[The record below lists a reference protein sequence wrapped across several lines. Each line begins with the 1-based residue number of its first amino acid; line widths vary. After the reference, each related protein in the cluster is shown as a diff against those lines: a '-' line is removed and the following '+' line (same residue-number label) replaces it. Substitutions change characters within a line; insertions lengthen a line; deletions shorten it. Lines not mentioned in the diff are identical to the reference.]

1 MKKLLVFATAI
12 MMTFGLLTGCGSNK
26 NELSDELVVYFVPS
40 READEIVTATEPLK
54 GLLKEELSKQGYE
67 FNDIKIEVGTNFEAV
82 GESLTAGTAHVGFI
96 PGGTYVLYDDGAE
109 AILTATR
116 YGLSKDSEN
125 PADWNDGKATE
136 NTKNQVTY
144 YKALAVAGPS
154 AKGKELADK
163 VNSGQELTADDL
175 KSAKIGVMGSSS
187 PAGYIYPSLWLNEN
201 FGLSITDLPNVVQ
214 NDSYGSAL
222 TRLASEQ
229 LDVIFMYADARID
242 YANKWTSDYGR
253 SKSIWEETNLI
264 GVTDNIYNDTISVSK
279 NVDFI
284 DDDFKKALQTA
295 FINIAS
301 TDEGKEIIS
310 IYSHNGYEVAEDSN
324 YDSERQAQ
332 ELVKSMNSNKK

>member
-1 MKKLLVFATAI
+1 MKKIILFATAI
-12 MMTFGLLTGCGSNK
+12 IMTFGLLTGCGSSK
-26 NELSDELVVYFVPS
+26 NELPDELVVYFVPS
-40 READEIVTATEPLK
+40 KEADEIVTATEPLK
-54 GLLKEELSKQGYE
+54 ELLKEELSKQGYE
-67 FNDIKIEVGTNFEAV
+67 FKDVNIQVGTSFEAV
-82 GESLTAGTAHVGFI
+82 GESLTAGTAHIGFI

-116 YGLSKDSEN
+116 FGLNKDSEN

-136 NTKNQVTY
+136 NTTDQVTY
-144 YKALAVAGPS
+144 YKALVVAGPS
-154 AKGKELADK
+154 AKGQELAAK
-163 VNSGQELTADDL
+163 VNAGEKLTADDM
-175 KSAKIGVMGSSS
+175 KSAKVGVMGSSS
-187 PAGYIYPSLWLNEN
+187 PAGYIYPSLWLQDN

-229 LDVIFMYADARID
+229 LDVVFMYADARID
-242 YANKWTSDYGR
+242 YASKWTADYGR

-295 FINIAS
+295 FMNIAS
-301 TDEGKEIIS
+301 TDEGKQVIS
-310 IYSHNGYEVAEDSN
+310 IYSHNGYVPAEDSN
-324 YDSERQAQ
+324 YDSERKAQ
-332 ELVKSMNSNKK
+332 ELVKSMKNK